1 MQFTV
6 DFLSLHPSPK
16 TKQLFSKKM
25 KKDKPKKKN
34 LIKILIK
41 KYFNKEKFVFFC
53 MKRES
58 NFLM

>member
-25 KKDKPKKKN
+25 KKDKPKKKSN
-34 LIKILIK
+34 KDSYKKI
-41 KYFNKEKFVFFC
+41 F
-53 MKRES
+53 
-58 NFLM
+58 